1 MISMATRV
9 FASSPAGGLVEATPS
24 EETLVGRLVA
34 LAGALGPVERLVP
47 GTRLGAGAL
56 AGVLVED
63 MARRAGR
70 RRVAHTLAAD
80 GVQVPVGPTVSARA
94 PALTH
99 TLAGVHVHL
108 LVGAAHVSPVQVCA
122 GDEHTRMHAHKHK
135 HKHAHKHKHTQRRA
149 DHIAALM
156 ERSENTGGGAST
168 STVYSRIHSFSNWD
182 TEPSHPHTTELLSFQ
197 TARLRA

>member
-1 MISMATRV
+1 M
-9 FASSPAGGLVEATPS
+9 FPSSPAGGLVEATPP

-63 MARRAGR
+63 VARWAGQWHT
-70 RRVAHTLAAD
+70 AHTLAAD
-80 GVQVPVGPTVSARA
+80 GVQVPMGPAVSARA

-108 LVGAAHVSPVQVCA
+108 LVRAAHIGPEQVCRE
-122 GDEHTRMHAHKHK
+122 DERTR
-135 HKHAHKHKHTQRRA
+135 TQ
-149 DHIAALM
+149 HSGEPI
-156 ERSENTGGGAST
+156 T
-168 STVYSRIHSFSNWD
+168 SLH
-182 TEPSHPHTTELLSFQ
+182 
-197 TARLRA
+197 